1 MKLKDLFQSTKTLK
15 SSSLDDIASE
25 LESQGYVQSYNKDK
39 VRFLPNVDYSDPA
52 NFAFF
57 GSAEKYYSD
66 SFIRIKNTFPYDG
79 SEKEKYDWLN
89 ESTFIDLYIFD
100 HRYPRFNGFVNMGY
114 PTWGTLSGS
123 IIDGYGKSTTNTFI
137 KTFGGPNSSSL
148 SGIKKQ
154 FGDANILDAD
164 KSRESNLKFKLEDGV
179 SIEMWLKKPA
189 FDTAKTEKEVLFDLW
204 NGEASSSAQY
214 GRLRLELTGASSGS
228 PFLITALSGASGS
241 QNFSL
246 GQNLTTASIADWT
259 HVAVTL
265 KNSGSHIQ
273 SNFYINGALNQQQTM
288 TSASLGEVTGSIIS
302 YIGALRTAPSGSP
315 TIQEGAGKFSGSL
328 DEFRYWKTERTS
340 KQIGRY
346 YWTNIG
352 GGTNTD
358 DANTSLGVYY
368 KFNEGITQTASYDAV
383 ALDYSGRV
391 SNGTWTGYQTGARS
405 TGSAIVLSNTAPKE
419 YKDPTIYSSHPN
431 YVSVLRELERSGNY
445 HDVENDAA
453 LYKSMPSWI
462 TDEDN
467 EKNGN
472 LKNLT
477 QAMASY
483 FDNTYLMIKEL
494 NSLKDVYSHFQANIT
509 EKQEFEGVHT
519 TSLTGAVK
527 PLPFAD
533 RLLTNAAFVA
543 PELFAD
549 ATIIEALAD
558 RTEDEQYEMKLHN
571 VKNQIYQNVYS
582 GLMETYKQKG
592 TKRAFRNILHAY
604 GIDEDIVKINMY
616 GDNVDFEIA
625 DRYSVR
631 ARKEKFVDFNHP
643 DRFAGTVYQH
653 ASGTNG
659 VSFISGSGGDF
670 EKFIPVTFETQV
682 ILPNKLP
689 PQEAHGYNTSFT
701 KSVIAGAHEAD
712 ASDGTDYTIPVGDKI
727 NIQLYSE
734 RDEKESKR
742 VKFHLSSSA
751 LGVHLSSSLY
761 DDQYL
766 NNEWLFAFRLT
777 NDKRPTV
784 DLVSSSSINS
794 GYILDFIGYNTEAS
808 TTLHSFHVSSS
819 VASASAHSFLNSSK
833 RFYVGAKRENFT
845 GSLQER
851 TDHKI
856 GFARFWMNNLSN
868 DVLLR
873 HAHDSTNYG
882 AESPF
887 RSAYLMED
895 DINDIKIPEIDTLIL
910 HWDFET
916 LSSTDSSGE
925 FIALDVS
932 SGSGEQRYIQAFE
945 SVKRKF
951 YHGKGD
957 NFLASD
963 NKVIDVEYIN
973 SARSTSPELL
983 SADDMIEI
991 RTDDDIKFTK
1001 NTLPQDYYIA
1011 FEKSMAQTISEE
1023 MINFMSSITAFNDLI
1038 GRPVDRYRMEYKDLT
1053 KLRQLFFE
1061 RVSNELDL
1069 DKYIDYYKWL
1079 DDALGEMLVALVPAS
1094 LKHSDGINNVIENH
1108 LFSRDKYFNK
1118 FPTIE
1123 FKDPSLEGGM
1133 NTINR
1138 HLYPWKTGHAP
1149 VGGTPENENCFWWLE
1164 RAERDRPIL
1173 SGSASG
1179 SNNTRVKVFQARNSV
1194 LNRSFTTPHHFAVD
1208 RTRNLHGG
1216 TNYEDN
1222 KKRDYLWSATKEV
1235 SENPGQYGKF
1245 GTFPLRYVITNND
1258 MFQALKDCNDE
1269 TPVPTKLKRAFG
1281 AIDGYATFQSYYTG
1295 SLHDGMFKGG
1305 MVMPFNIMSA
1315 SSMAGYSADIEGLPG
1330 VGENIDVVNVHSDTT
1345 DNTNA
1350 IPMQGP
1356 FTERWV
1362 GGHQHRHSPINR
1374 GSDNEQTRAEGYK
1387 ILINNIE
1394 NASGSIGVVGADY
1407 PYPYSSKT
1415 NAPHFRTDQAK
1426 ARYYREERAKRPLN
1440 IKNIQTTGSTLGNY
1454 DKNYQFVHT
1463 FGRTQQKLWM
1473 REEAPTTNRHN
1484 ATNKALPATTQEA
1497 SLIARG
1503 TGSAGNLAS
1512 NFDSSNLYLADVK
1525 TSAAPTVNTSK
1536 ETVFASKF
1544 SAPGGFETL
1553 SQVYL
1558 DIYGREKSVYNALP
1572 FRNLSVRGS
1581 GSGESGT
1588 IRIYDIHGNRYG
1600 LITHLTRHAAQFGID
1615 SVLGGTSPAFHKI
1628 NRNPKWDP
1636 SEGAKDYDNYWVQHQ
1651 IPQSDFQYKWVRQ
1664 SHTASYATSSLQGH
1678 VLSGFTEPSGAVS
1691 VYPHERI
1698 NNVVVSQSVLDQRM
1712 TGTTAY
1718 GFPSWEQIRNNDRNL
1733 NVQLRKAYGYNID
1746 RQTTLDVSAPS
1757 GNVSSNITT
1766 VEESRITENVPNT
1779 IDVTYEG
1786 SEFQFKYP
1794 FVNMKYHFDNVVLKT
1809 ESDTTDNE
1817 TLYESLQGFYS
1828 QDQSEKLFIRSK
1840 NIKQVLFPQY
1850 IKHTKYNVRHRHFYV
1865 SHFWNDGENDVY
1877 RTNLSE
1883 TGSYFRL
1890 DEGGRREQ
1898 SVTASLWAQGNL
1910 NSQAQKD
1917 VAAGTATNIIP
1928 SQSIWSMD
1936 SRTNFTSSS
1945 PSTAASNSAGAPG
1958 VLQNQDHHFHNGIS
1972 TITLA
1977 ASGTA
1982 ATGTFQMA
1990 GATRFGSFS
1999 SGSFS
2004 VQGMR
2009 PTGIAASGAFE
2020 VTGANVQGTNATGEF
2035 TVEPVYSAPV
2045 SASYQ
2050 FTVTTRTRLGTFASG
2065 AFEVSG
2071 ANHAGTA
2078 ASSTFSVGS
2087 LPVGGQR
2094 SYGMFNVGYQLA
2106 QDGDTINIP
2115 AGGSDRTFEVDL
2127 TSKVSGSN
2135 IAITPV
2141 NHLKAMRISGSNY
2154 ISGSWATG
2162 SNTAYSM
2169 ISGTMVADF
2178 LYRMPSGHTGTIG
2191 TATSGSRKYIYGAY
2205 QGNNVERPQLE
2216 IFFDQATPSKPD
2228 GWRNLVVQLTTTGTS
2243 SPVDGI
2249 YGAAFT
2255 DFTSETTLKDD
2266 DWNHVTVFVNFTGSY
2281 IRVFLNGSSFQG
2293 TVSTTGSAAGG
2304 TETATAQMNAA
2315 GNITH
2320 YIASDPAGETG
2331 WDGDGFDLDQFTIY
2345 GDKQLADGNMPG
2357 DSTTPSMLDWH
2368 VSGSSGNA
2376 LTDTE
2381 YLERTKYL
2389 PSLVSHHF
2397 KFGDGLSGSTAE
2409 GFTGNGTNSTI
2420 YNVKPATG
2428 LVSNANEA
2436 DTFIKA
2442 RRNTGRISSSA
2453 MPYDFGGFISGKY
2466 SLRKTATEYFN
2477 HVSSTLSSALGG
2489 NYDIS
2494 YVAYAESAT
2503 QDYNTYWYH
2512 SSSTTTAV
2520 VSNVTSSTLYSQMV
2534 ASGSDIDYATFMIRS
2549 KQESAASAY
2558 QLTELTAS
2566 NGGLAQRRSFVT
2578 GTFNPNST
2586 AQVNATTTSIEATGI
2601 TISGTLFDID
2611 HHSNSVGGTQIATY
2625 TSVYPCLS
2633 GSVTSNQANLQNNSY
2648 HTSSTLQSGNDISI
2662 SFWWGSHGATGTNTI
2677 LHLDSLTGHSTF
2689 GGLWVYATT
2698 GYVFI
2703 RTHDSSD
2710 SSKFQYARIPL
2721 SGLSNDDAD
2730 LNHYVWTFDA
2740 SDIGN
2745 QSSFKG
2751 YVNGASASFQYF
2763 NTTSPT
2769 TYNHVYNKLTLAG
2782 VDGSATYELRGR
2794 LAQVSLWD
2802 KILSS
2807 DEALE
2812 LYNDGRAKDLHGH
2825 SAVNNLAHWYPLSTE
2840 DDFVSASIGATLAA
2854 SSITTIQDQ
2863 TPRQG
2868 YHIHDLTV
2876 NFGSDFTIENGL
2888 PSDTVSDATFRGNL
2902 TASINSQISRFSA
2915 TNIGG
2920 NFTLTADSVGTA
2932 DNGVVLSEDS
2942 PIMSVVSPTAGGT
2955 NASGSSH
2962 GDQLNFRTGTHIF
2975 HVDVSGTS
2983 DSSPNFY
2990 VPATGTDAQFWN
3002 ALSQSIKDNTIYDT
3016 INITGAGST
3025 RRFDLTSSAEGT
3037 SHNVSLT
3044 ETGDSFTVIQ
3054 APTGGS
3060 SSSGAT
3066 DGHSITLRPTTLS
3079 ADARTFSVDAYGDGA
3094 DTSTL
3099 IHVDSTHSS
3108 DANWWNAL
3116 SSAIGAQGFDVSYT
3130 NNTTSSAFTVTTYIT
3145 GAAGNTGG
3153 SNYNQING
3161 VSTFNHYPD
3170 PAADFY
3176 FSGGADTSGAQN
3188 GDTLTIS
3195 GTVFTITH
3203 AATSS
3208 ATEVQASGVTNA
3220 AFWSSLRTKIAANTS
3235 YTVATGSDS
3244 PRTFSITSSTTGSV
3258 QNANLAE
3265 TGSTFTVVSNTAGT
3279 SEAGAESGDTITID
3293 GQTFSIN
3300 TGSGLGT
3307 GSTTQFHNALSKS
3320 IKDGTVF
3327 DTIVITDLSN
3337 GFHRFSLTSSVTGTA
3352 KNVAFAQNTNGSR
3365 TTFQNL
3371 AGAAGGTSPIGIQDL
3386 DYIKFRDEENSR
3398 DRFFAVDLD
3407 GDQSNGS
3414 PANYIYIDAS
3424 SYTGSDADKS
3434 TQFWNDLRTSIIANT
3449 AYNTV
3454 SYTVSSNTASFSLT
3468 SSITGAIYNN
3478 DILQVYTASDDGAD
3492 GFTIVN
3498 NTAGGVDE
3506 SGASDGDR
3514 ITIGGTVFQIVHSST
3529 PTATQINASGVTDA
3543 AFFNAMTAAVIAN
3556 EDYDL
3561 ITYTTSSNTASFSL
3575 TSSTGVTDPYTGEAF
3590 ATGTAFNST
3599 TTLTPSSQ
3607 RTFSSATGIAG
3618 GTNGT
3623 FVTLKFKEIIP
3634 QPRYMYPHAL
3644 TSPGSLRA
3652 PTAKSNLG
3660 LIDQDYKLRSNHFSL
3675 TRSLGHATDGLYD
3688 NTSRWTTPDL
3698 SGLTPFDNDYNEY
3711 YERIRGNNK
3720 HYSLVPE
3727 FRISSHVKSI
3737 LQSGS
3742 NALDYFQNN
3751 YWLELTGTSLDGGS
3765 TVSTN
3770 KNATLDQFNQEYS
3783 VTSKIKN
3790 MEGFIADNV
3799 AASDMIAYELTLT
3812 CEAIKSFLPYEG
3824 FYPQTRT
3831 VQMCEAFA
3839 ESYAKNITSQE
3850 ADPSDTT
3857 LEFPDNNVIAQSRP
3871 VFDAIMSPGLLYNT
3885 IKSGMAVDYPVIST
3899 KMATASL
3906 KDPYGGTNYMI
3917 SNENF
3922 ESRLPFETLLEPE
3935 AHMSSLYM
3943 VDLNPHPSSSFNLKS
3958 KIGDASS
3965 PHYKLMANNF
3975 FAESMAFFLEGGST
3989 SKIISKPD
3997 SDPDFGIVIARN
4009 DGSLPVYKSIFKVF
4023 KSKKAHP
4030 YVEFKSAQQIITDSS
4045 DPSGAFDKYHYR
4057 PASGSNHFLREY
4069 VSLTGSDLEYELDK
4083 VSYPRPQMNPYA
4095 EVETITM
4102 YSQPNAFGPPCAGGV
4117 AAEFSGISGS
4127 TQQGTG
4133 NNNTTYMMY
4142 DSTNGYNAPYT
4153 PPYYDG
4159 EAWAIYTF
4167 TPKRAGKHTLDQ
4179 IIANTT
4185 VEFLRYE
4192 LNHDSGSYG
4201 DRGTFGPQGFTINEN
4216 AMQVD
4221 ASFNLFKQAT
4231 TTERTE
4237 RQGPA
4242 ALETTFQPAK
4252 AWVIESKYETPILDF
4267 SKYLNR
4273 AYNAVFE
4280 SDTTTSD
4287 IYTGSLS
4294 LSGTRAETDTLSSVH
4309 ASLGAVHELS
4319 GILNPIGM
4327 WHQYGSHPVEPEK
4340 GIFMQIMD
4348 VPNSYTQ
4355 LGTRLT
4361 IANPKYAIVNPTIAS
4376 CDGTG
4381 LDTAYNTDTRHTLAP
4396 YFKRQKNLRRL
4407 VGSSEFSVEGGAIQV
4422 LDADN
4427 NMIIDTEL
4435 RYEELQTIFGSTL
4448 NNTSSATTAFKYFEV
4463 FRDTG
4468 SYTIAD
4474 LTSSAF
4480 TSAQL
4485 SVVVNGTASTDYTNA
4500 TSGNYAGHW
4509 AASYYNVDRAP
4520 TYAPLLIVTK
4530 NLEALS
4536 YDYGEFSRGF
4546 FEDFLKDFSIGVN
4559 YYEQSSRYEDAD
4571 TIKCAQGSNRTVFVP
4586 AVVADFIDVNN
4597 NSLTIGSLSQIGL
4610 NKGGVSTVIGT
4621 APVAAAAS
4629 TFTTPEAALINS
4641 SIQAAQTSR
4650 TTFKAATLR
4659 VPKYFG
4665 LIPPNPA
4672 VSALASADTS
4682 SYNYSEPQFVRGS
4695 IRFNAGSAS
4704 ATNDIDMRKSARFT
4718 KTVQY
4723 APQSDNNIAANP
4735 STVRWGQF
4743 MHQDGHTA
4751 LTQSLASLVGFQQ
4764 EPVKMG
4770 VTATEKI
4777 VSEAIIAIPYIHRD
4791 NGTNEYLTLNKY
4803 NVNKYLFQNGIISVD
4818 RTLEGD
4824 TRTSPTITP
4833 EILEERDVEEVVLD
4847 PNIVN
4852 QIELMQ
4858 KYVLPPHIDFL
4869 NNNVQPLPMYIFEFE
4884 QVLDRDDLTGIW
4896 QGVASTKMKK
4906 VEFMKKSITHL
4917 LSADSFMQSV
4927 EQESPDMSLLKDVK
4941 WRVFKVKQRASHDYR
4956 TKMAN
4961 DLSSRGFASTQPS
4974 MIGAESKLGY
4984 NWPYDYFSLI
4994 ENAKITVD
5002 INLRRD
5008 TTLPEYPAPSDYQPP
5023 ANTPSLL
5030 DEPAILT
5037 GETDSAP
5044 ASFESPE
5051 SSGFPEVPPAH
5062 GTPTSPTTGIVL
5074 GTPPGGGEVPA
5085 ISSGDI
5091 LGDPASQIQGDGTGT
5106 AGSSGT
5112 GEDGVDDDFGS
5123 GGASGSSGT
5132 GFY

>member
-1 MKLKDLFQSTKTLK
+1 MKLKDLFQSTKTVK

-25 LESQGYVQSYNKDK
+25 LESQEYVQSYGKDK

-57 GSAEKYYSD
+57 GSAEKYYTD
-66 SFIRIKNTFPYDG
+66 SFLRIRNNFPYDG
-79 SEKEKYDWLN
+79 SEKEKYDYLN
-89 ESTFIDLYIFD
+89 ESTFIDLYIFE

-123 IIDGYGKSTTNTFI
+123 IIDGYGKSNTNTFI
-137 KTFGGPNSSSL
+137 KTLGGPNSSSL
-148 SGIKKQ
+148 SGLGKQ
-154 FGDANILDAD
+154 FDDANKLDSA
-164 KSRESNLKFKLEDGV
+164 KSRQSNLKFKLEDGV

-246 GQNLTTASIADWT
+246 GQNLTTGSITDWT

-273 SNFYINGALNQQQTM
+273 SNFYINGALNQRQTL
-288 TSASLGEVTGSIIS
+288 TSASIGEVTGSIIS

-315 TIQEGAGKFSGSL
+315 TVQEGAGKFSGSL
-328 DEFRYWKTERTS
+328 DEFRYWKAERTS

-368 KFNEGITQTASYDAV
+368 KFNEGITQTASYDSTV
-383 ALDYSGRV
+383 LDYSGRV
-391 SNGTWTGYQTGARS
+391 SNGTWTGYQSGARS

-419 YKDPTIYSSHPN
+419 YKDPTIYSVHPE
-431 YVSVLRELERSGNY
+431 YISVLTELERSGNY
-445 HDVENDAA
+445 HDVVNDAA
-453 LYKSMPSWI
+453 LFKSLPSWI

-494 NSLKDVYSHFQANIT
+494 NSLKDVYSHFQSNIT

-571 VKNQIYQNVYS
+571 IKNQIYQNVYS

-604 GIDEDIVKINMY
+604 GVDEDIVKINMY

-625 DRYSVR
+625 DRYNIR

-643 DRFAGTVYQH
+643 DRFAGTVYQY

-659 VSFISGSGGDF
+659 VSFISGSGGNF

-689 PQEAHGYNTSFT
+689 PEEPSGYNTNHT

-712 ASDGTDYTIPVGDKI
+712 GTDGTDYTIPGGDNV

-734 RDEKESKR
+734 RDERESKR

-784 DLVSSSSINS
+784 DLVSSSSIS
-794 GYILDFIGYNTEAS
+794 SSYILDFVGYNTEAS
-808 TTLHSFHVSSS
+808 TTLHSFHLSSS
-819 VASASAHSFLNSSK
+819 VSASAAHSFLNSSK

-845 GSLQER
+845 GSLQEY

-895 DINDIKIPEIDTLIL
+895 GINDIKIPEIDTLIL
-910 HWDFET
+910 NWDFES

-932 SGSGEQRYIQAFE
+932 SGSGEQRYVQAFE
-945 SVKRKF
+945 SIKRKF
-951 YHGKGD
+951 YHGKGA

-973 SARSTSPELL
+973 SARSTNPEVLN
-983 SADDMIEI
+983 ADDMIEI
-991 RTDDDIKFTK
+991 RTDDDIKFTR

-1123 FKDPSLEGGM
+1123 FKTPTLEGGM

-1194 LNRSFTTPHHFAVD
+1194 LNRSYTTPHHFAVD
-1208 RTRNLHGG
+1208 RSRNLHGG

-1222 KKRDYLWSATKEV
+1222 KKRDYIWSATKEV
-1235 SENPGQYGKF
+1235 SETPISYGKF
-1245 GTFPLRYVITNND
+1245 GAFPLRYVITNND

-1269 TPVPTKLKRAFG
+1269 TPVTTKLKRAFG
-1281 AIDGYATFQSYYTG
+1281 AIDGYSVFHNYYTG
-1295 SLHDGMFKGG
+1295 SLHDGVFKGG
-1305 MVMPFNIMSA
+1305 MVMPFNIMS
-1315 SSMAGYSADIEGLPG
+1315 SSVATGYAADLNGSGAIG
-1330 VGENIDVVNVHSDTT
+1330 NIDLANVHSDTV

-1362 GGHQHRHSPINR
+1362 GGHQHRHSPLNT
-1374 GSDNEQTRAEGYK
+1374 GNDTEATRPEGYK
-1387 ILINNIE
+1387 ILLDSVLNE
-1394 NASGSIGVVGADY
+1394 SGSIGVVGADY
-1407 PYPYSSKT
+1407 PYPYSNFAT
-1415 NAPHFRTDQAK
+1415 APHFRIDQAK

-1440 IKNIQTTGSTLGNY
+1440 IKNIQTTGSTVGNY
-1454 DKNYQFVHT
+1454 QKNYQFVHT

-1484 ATNKALPATTQEA
+1484 ATNTTLPATTQEA

-1512 NFDSSNLYLADVK
+1512 NFNSSSLYLADVK
-1525 TSAAPTVNTSK
+1525 TSTAPTVNTSK
-1536 ETVFASKF
+1536 ETVFASRF

-1558 DIYGREKSVYNALP
+1558 DIYGREKSSYNALP

-1651 IPQSDFQYKWVRQ
+1651 IPQSDFQYKWVKQ

-1678 VLSGFTEPSGAVS
+1678 VLSGFTEPSGTVS

-1698 NNVVVSQSVLDQRM
+1698 NNVVVSQSVLDQRI

-1733 NVQLRKAYGYNID
+1733 NAQLRKAYGYNID
-1746 RQTTLDVSAPS
+1746 RVTTLDVSAPS
-1757 GNVSSNITT
+1757 GSAVSNLTT
-1766 VEESRITENVPNT
+1766 VEESRVTENVPNT
-1779 IDVTYEG
+1779 IDVMYQG

-1794 FVNMKYHFDNVVLKT
+1794 FVNMKYHFDNVVLKR
-1809 ESDTTDNE
+1809 EAELADNE

-1828 QDQSEKLFIRSK
+1828 QEGNDKLFIRSK
-1840 NIKQVLFPQY
+1840 NIKQILFPQY

-1917 VAAGTATNIIP
+1917 IALGTATNIIP

-1945 PSTAASNSAGAPG
+1945 PIAAASNSAGAPG
-1958 VLQNQDHHFHNGIS
+1958 VLQNQDHHFHNGVS
-1972 TITLA
+1972 TVSLVT
-1977 ASGTA
+1977 SGTA

-1990 GATRFGSFS
+1990 GATRFGTFS

-2004 VQGMR
+2004 VQGMQ
-2009 PTGIAASGAFE
+2009 PTGIAASGSFE
-2020 VTGANVQGTNATGEF
+2020 VTSSDLQGTPATGEF
-2035 TVEPVYSAPV
+2035 TVEPVYSDPV

-2050 FTVTTRTRLGTFASG
+2050 FTATTRTILSTPSTGS
-2065 AFEVSG
+2065 FEVSG
-2071 ANHAGTA
+2071 AGYAGTA
-2078 ASSTFSVGS
+2078 ATSTFNVQQI
-2087 LPVGGQR
+2087 PVGGER
-2094 SYGMFNVGYQLA
+2094 SYATFDVHYELA
-2106 QDGDTINIP
+2106 QDGDSLTIPYGANTP
-2115 AGGSDRTFEVDL
+2115 VFEVDTTARTTGIGISPVIFQKAL
-2127 TSKVSGSN
+2127 RVSGSG
-2135 IAITPV
+2135 
-2141 NHLKAMRISGSNY
+2141 KQISGSFAGPGN
-2154 ISGSWATG
+2154 TG
-2162 SNTAYSM
+2162 YNTTNGVM
-2169 ISGTMVADF
+2169 IADF
-2178 LYRMPSGHTGTIG
+2178 IFKFPAGA
-2191 TATSGSRKYIYGAY
+2191 TASLSSSVNAGSRKYFYSAY
-2205 QGNNVERPQLE
+2205 DSGSGDSQFQ
-2216 IFFDQATPSKPD
+2216 IFFNADNTPPGVNWNDFS
-2228 GWRNLVVQLTTTGTS
+2228 VQLATTGTS
-2243 SPVDGI
+2243 SPTEGVMATRFI
-2249 YGAAFT
+2249 NL
-2255 DFTSETTLKDD
+2255 TSEAAWKDT
-2266 DWNHVTVFVNFTGSY
+2266 DWNHITVFVDYNQASAANKIKVY
-2281 IRVFLNGSSFQG
+2281 LNGTNFQG
-2293 TVSTTGSAAGG
+2293 TINTGGSVTAGG
-2304 TETATAQMNAA
+2304 TESPLELGLG
-2315 GNITH
+2315 GNTIQ
-2320 YIASDPAGETG
+2320 YLVSDRTSETKWGGEG
-2331 WDGDGFDLDQFTIY
+2331 IWISEFTFY
-2345 GDKQLADGNMPG
+2345 GEKTFHSNFPTEV
-2357 DSTTPSMLDWH
+2357 STPSQLDYVSYSY
-2368 VSGSSGNA
+2368 VSGGLLQPVYLSGTY
-2376 LTDTE
+2376 LT
-2381 YLERTKYL
+2381 
-2389 PSLVSHHF
+2389 HHY
-2397 KFGDGLSGSTAE
+2397 KFGDGFSSSAQQYPDR
-2409 GFTGNGTNSTI
+2409 GTVDGGLI
-2420 YNVKPATG
+2420 YNVDTSTG
-2428 LVSNANEA
+2428 DSDTAVRA
-2436 DTFIKA
+2436 DTYLTVSG
-2442 RRNTGRISSSA
+2442 NLSA
-2453 MPYDFGGFISGKY
+2453 SYLEYPHIANGYVHSKFANSR
-2466 SLRKTATEYFN
+2466 SATEYFD
-2477 HVSSTLSSALGG
+2477 HVSSTLNTHLGTY
-2489 NYDIS
+2489 YDID
-2494 YVAYAESAT
+2494 YVQYTTGST
-2503 QDYNTYWYH
+2503 GTYSTYWYNT
-2512 SSSTTTAV
+2512 SGSGF
-2520 VSNVTSSTLYSQMV
+2520 VSYITSSTSYNSQI
-2534 ASGSDIDYATFMIRS
+2534 STGEDISFATFMIRS
-2549 KQESAASAY
+2549 KAENAGANY
-2558 QLTELTAS
+2558 QLGALTAS
-2566 NGGLAQRRSFVT
+2566 NGGSAQRRSFIT
-2578 GTFNPNST
+2578 GTFSSASSIQT
-2586 AQVNATTTSIEATGI
+2586 NAITGTIEDTGI
-2601 TISGTLFDID
+2601 TIDGNLIAID
-2611 HHSNSVGGTQIATY
+2611 HHSNSVGGTQVATY
-2625 TSVYPCLS
+2625 TSVFPCLQGVS
-2633 GSVTSNQANLQNNSY
+2633 TSNQMKLANNSY
-2648 HTSSTLQSGNDISI
+2648 HTSSTIQNGNDISV
-2662 SFWWGSHGATGTNTI
+2662 SFWNAYASPNSTAFTI
-2677 LHLDSLTGHSTF
+2677 LQLDSLTGNSTF
-2689 GGLWVYATT
+2689 GAIWVYQNGTA
-2698 GYVFI
+2698 V
-2703 RTHDSSD
+2703 
-2710 SSKFQYARIPL
+2710 AMRIYDTNGTQWQAL
-2721 SGLSNDDAD
+2721 SYLNSNFNYTD
-2730 LNHYVWTFDA
+2730 LNHFVYTFDA
-2740 SDIGN
+2740 SNIG
-2745 QSSFKG
+2745 S
-2751 YVNGASASFQYF
+2751 SASMNLYL
-2763 NTTSPT
+2763 NGENVTSGGTFSKTVTPPSSSA
-2769 TYNHVYNKLTLAG
+2769 HVYNKLLIG
-2782 VDGSATYELRGR
+2782 NVDGSTIYEHRGR
-2794 LAQVSLWD
+2794 LSQIAIWD
-2802 KILSS
+2802 KVLTSA
-2807 DEALE
+2807 EAIE
-2812 LYNDGRAKDLHGH
+2812 VYHDGRVKDLHGH
-2825 SAVNNLAHWYPLSTE
+2825 SAVNNLVHWYKLGTE
-2840 DDFVSASIGATLAA
+2840 AEFTGATIGATLSA
-2854 SSITTIQDQ
+2854 SSIATITDN
-2863 TPRQG
+2863 TPRSG
-2868 YHIHDLTV
+2868 YHVHNLTV
-2876 NFGSDFTIENGL
+2876 YEDDLWTISGDGI
-2888 PSDTVSDATFRGNL
+2888 PSDTISDATFRANL
-2902 TASINSQISRFSA
+2902 TASISSA
-2915 TNIGG
+2915 VSGFTATQSAGS
-2920 NFTLTADSVGTA
+2920 FTLTADSIGTA
-2932 DNGVVLSEDS
+2932 SNGVVSTEDS
-2942 PIMSVVSPTAGGT
+2942 PIINSLTSPTAGGT
-2955 NASGSSH
+2955 DASGSAN
-2962 GDQLNFRTGTHIF
+2962 GDRLTFDGGAAIFIADTLGTA
-2975 HVDVSGTS
+2975 

-2990 VPATGTDAQFWN
+2990 VSITGTDDQFWN
-3002 ALSQSIKDNTIYDT
+3002 ALSQSIKDNTNFGT
-3016 INITGAGST
+3016 INISGAGST
-3025 RRFDLTSSAEGT
+3025 RTFSLTASSNGSANNIT
-3037 SHNVSLT
+3037 LT
-3044 ETGDSFTVIQ
+3044 ETGDSFNVIQ
-3054 APTGGS
+3054 APTGGIDE
-3060 SSSGAT
+3060 SGAG
-3066 DGHSITLRPTTLS
+3066 DGDYVNIRPTAQS
-3079 ADARTFSVDAYGDGA
+3079 ADNRLFIVDRDGDGV
-3094 DTSTL
+3094 DTSTS
-3099 IHVDSTHSS
+3099 IFVDSTQST
-3108 DANWWNAL
+3108 DVEWWNAL
-3116 SSAIGAQGFDVSYT
+3116 SSAIGSQGFGVSYV
-3130 NNTTSSAFTVTTYIT
+3130 NNTTSSLFTVITYIT
-3145 GAAGNTGG
+3145 GAAGNAGP
-3153 SNYNQING
+3153 NLVNG
-3161 VSTFNHYPD
+3161 VSTFNHY
-3170 PAADFY
+3170 
-3176 FSGGADTSGAQN
+3176 GGAYFTGGTDTAGAQD

-3208 ATEVQASGVTNA
+3208 ATEVQASGVTND
-3220 AFWSSLRTKIAANTS
+3220 AFWSSLRTKIEANTS
-3235 YTVATGSDS
+3235 YTVTTGSDNPRTFTITSSATGSAQN
-3244 PRTFSITSSTTGSV
+3244 PSI
-3258 QNANLAE
+3258 AE
-3265 TGSTFTVVSNTAGT
+3265 TGSTFTIVDSGTAGT
-3279 SEAGAESGDTITID
+3279 DTTGAEDGDSITID
-3293 GQTFSIN
+3293 GTTFSIDLAA
-3300 TGSGLGT
+3300 GLGT

-3320 IKDGTVF
+3320 IKDNTDF
-3327 DTIVITDLSN
+3327 DTIAITDLGN
-3337 GFHRFSLTSSVTGTA
+3337 GYHRFSLTSSVTGTA
-3352 KNVAFAQNTNGSR
+3352 KNVAFTQNTNGSR
-3365 TTFQNL
+3365 ATFQNL
-3371 AGAAGGTSPIGIQDL
+3371 AGASGGTSPIGIQDL
-3386 DYIKFRDEENSR
+3386 DYIKFRDEENTR
-3398 DRFFAVDLD
+3398 DRYFAVDLN
-3407 GDQSNGS
+3407 GDEVNDT
-3414 PANYIYIDAS
+3414 PTDYIYIDAS
-3424 SYTGSDADKS
+3424 GYTGSDADKS
-3434 TQFWNDLRTSIIANT
+3434 TQFWNDLSAAIIANT
-3449 AYNTV
+3449 AYDTV
-3454 SYTVSSNTASFSLT
+3454 SYTTSSNTASFSVT
-3468 SSITGAIYNN
+3468 SSITGSIYNN

-3492 GFTIVN
+3492 GFTIVS
-3498 NTAGGVDE
+3498 NTAGGTDE
-3506 SGASDGDR
+3506 SGASAGDS
-3514 ITIGGTVFQIVHSST
+3514 IVIGGTTFQIVHSAS
-3529 PTATQINASGVTDA
+3529 PTATQINASGVTDT

-3575 TSSTGVTDPYTGEAF
+3575 TSSTGVTDPYTGESF

-3599 TTLTPSSQ
+3599 TTLSPVSQ

-3623 FVTLKFKEIIP
+3623 FVTFKFKEVIP
-3634 QPRYMYPHAL
+3634 QPRYMYPHVL

-3698 SGLTPFDNDYNEY
+3698 SGLTPFDNDYNAY

-3720 HYSLVPE
+3720 HYSLIPE
-3727 FRISSHVKSI
+3727 FRMSTHVKSI
-3737 LQSGS
+3737 IQSGS

-3765 TVSTN
+3765 TVATN
-3770 KNATLDQFNQEYS
+3770 KNATLDEFNQEYA

-3799 AASDMIAYELTLT
+3799 AASDMIAFELTLT
-3812 CEAIKSFLPYEG
+3812 CDAIKSFLPYEG

-3850 ADPSDTT
+3850 ADPDDTT

-3885 IKSGMAVDYPVIST
+3885 IKSGMAVDYPVISS

-3935 AHMSSLYM
+3935 AHMSNLYM

-3965 PHYKLMANNF
+3965 PHYRLMANNF

-3997 SDPDFGIVIARN
+3997 SDPDFGIVIARH
-4009 DGSLPVYKSIFKVF
+4009 DGTLPVFKSIFKVF

-4057 PASGSNHFLREY
+4057 PSSGSNHFLREY
-4069 VSLTGSDLEYELDK
+4069 VSLTGSELEYELDK

-4117 AAEFSGISGS
+4117 AAEFDSISGS
-4127 TQQGTG
+4127 TQQGSG

-4167 TPKRAGKHTLDQ
+4167 TPQRAGKHTLDE
-4179 IIANTT
+4179 IIENTT
-4185 VEFLRYE
+4185 IEFLRYE

-4231 TTERTE
+4231 TVQRT
-4237 RQGPA
+4237 QSPA
-4242 ALETTFQPAK
+4242 AAEPGLPTLQSTLTSGK

-4287 IYTGSLS
+4287 VYTGSLS

-4327 WHQYGSHPVEPEK
+4327 WHQYGSHPAEPEK

-4348 VPNSYTQ
+4348 VPQSYTK
-4355 LGTRLT
+4355 LGTRMT
-4361 IANPKYAIVNPTIAS
+4361 IANPKYVAVVPTIAS

-4381 LDTAYNTDTRHTLAP
+4381 LDTAYNTDTRQTLSP

-4422 LDADN
+4422 LDADTN
-4427 NMIIDTEL
+4427 VIIDSEL
-4435 RYEELQTIFGSTL
+4435 RYEELQSIFGSTL
-4448 NNTSSATTAFKYFEV
+4448 NNTSSATTGFKYFDV

-4474 LTSSAF
+4474 LTSSNF
-4480 TSAQL
+4480 TTDTL
-4485 SVVVNGTASTDYTNA
+4485 SVVINGTASSDYTNA
-4500 TSGNYAGHW
+4500 TSGNYPGHW
-4509 AASYYNVDRAP
+4509 AASYYNIDRAP
-4520 TYAPLLIVTK
+4520 TYAPLLIITK

-4546 FEDFLKDFSIGVN
+4546 FEDFLKDFSIGIN
-4559 YYEQSSRYEDAD
+4559 YYDQSSRFEDAD
-4571 TIKCAQGSNRTVFVP
+4571 MIKCAAGSNRTVFVP
-4586 AVVADFIDVNN
+4586 AAVADFIDVNN

-4610 NKGGVSTVIGT
+4610 NQGGVQSIIGT
-4621 APVAAAAS
+4621 APIAAAAS
-4629 TFTTPEAALINS
+4629 TFSTPESALINS

-4650 TTFKAATLR
+4650 TTFKATTLR
-4659 VPKYFG
+4659 TPKYFG

-4718 KTVQY
+4718 KTIQY

-4735 STVRWGQF
+4735 STVRWGQY
-4743 MHQDGHTA
+4743 MHQDGHTS

-4770 VTATEKI
+4770 VTATERI
-4777 VSEAIIAIPYIHRD
+4777 VSEAIVAIPYIHRD
-4791 NGTNEYLTLNKY
+4791 SSTNEYLTLDSY
-4803 NVNKYLFQNGIISVD
+4803 SVNKYLFQNGMISVD
-4818 RTLEGD
+4818 RTLEG
-4824 TRTSPTITP
+4824 TVRTTSAITP
-4833 EILEERDVEEVVLD
+4833 EIIEEREGAITLD

-4852 QIELMQ
+4852 QIELMK

-4869 NNNVQPLPMYIFEFE
+4869 NNNVQPVPMYIFEF
-4884 QVLDRDDLTGIW
+4884 QQRLDRDDLTSIW
-4896 QGVASTKMKK
+4896 QGVATAKMKK
-4906 VEFMKKSITHL
+4906 VEFMKKSITHN
-4917 LSADSFMQSV
+4917 LSLDSFMQSIK
-4927 EQESPDMSLLKDVK
+4927 QESPDMSLLKDVR
-4941 WRVFKVKQRASHDYR
+4941 WRVFKVKQRANHDYR
-4956 TKMAN
+4956 TKMAK
-4961 DLSSRGFASTQPS
+4961 DLTSRGLTTTQPTVL
-4974 MIGAESKLGY
+4974 GAETKLGY

-5002 INLRRD
+5002 INLRNVTPPDLPD
-5008 TTLPEYPAPSDYQPP
+5008 TASEYQPP
-5023 ANTPSLL
+5023 EPTLSLL
-5030 DEPAILT
+5030 DTPAVLT
-5037 GETDSAP
+5037 TEADTAP
-5044 ASFESPE
+5044 ASFESPPG
-5051 SSGFPEVPPAH
+5051 SDFPEVPPAH
-5062 GTPTSPTTGIVL
+5062 GTPITPTTGIIL
-5074 GTPPGGGEVPA
+5074 GTPPAGDAPPIIRE
-5085 ISSGDI
+5085 DI
-5091 LGDPASQIQGDGTGT
+5091 LDDRPSQLQGDGGGNTGN
-5106 AGSSGT
+5106 SGT
-5112 GEDGVDDDFGS
+5112 GQDGVDDDFGS
-5123 GGASGSSGT
+5123 GGSGGSGL
-5132 GFY
+5132 Y